1 MSVSKSYLYNFS
13 AAHIYETFFYNVC
26 VAETTSF
33 YFCHCFYKA
42 FDNGQILKNSII
54 YEEKPSSEV
63 ICCSFDCRK
72 QFILRRAQ

>member
-1 MSVSKSYLYNFS
+1 MK
-13 AAHIYETFFYNVC
+13 HFFIMFEWLRQPVF
-26 VAETTSF
+26 F

-72 QFILRRAQ
+72 QFILQRAQ